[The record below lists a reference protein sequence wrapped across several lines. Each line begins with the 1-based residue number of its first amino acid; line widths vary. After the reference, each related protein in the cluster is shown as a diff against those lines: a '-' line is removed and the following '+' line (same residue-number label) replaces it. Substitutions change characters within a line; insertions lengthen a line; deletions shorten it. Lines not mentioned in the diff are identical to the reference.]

1 MYHFMSEMIIPKHVL
16 PVKQKPTRG
25 VCSMEIISHIPP
37 LININAGSDTNR
49 SATEACF

>member
-16 PVKQKPTRG
+16 PVKQKPAKLYT
-25 VCSMEIISHIPP
+25 P
-37 LININAGSDTNR
+37 LTNINAGSDTNR